1 MTLKPLLKTG
11 FIGLGAMG
19 YPMARNLHQAG
30 LLTAIWN
37 RTGATAQRL
46 AQETGCTVTAAP
58 GELAAQCEVVV
69 LCVSADQDVLDL
81 VDALAPRLA
90 ANAIVIDCST
100 VSARTAQTAAAKLAA
115 HGAQFLDCPVSGG
128 TEGAQQGTLSI
139 MCGGE
144 PAAFER
150 ARPVLE
156 AMGRRVLYIGPGG
169 SGQATKAVNQIM
181 VAGIN
186 QAVSEALAFAQAC
199 GLPLDKVIE
208 ATSGG
213 AAASWFLVNRGPNM
227 QRGEFPLGFKVGL
240 HDKDLEI
247 VQRMASEYDAQLPV
261 VEMTRLHYRRL
272 LASGRDD
279 EDISSLFRLKQ
290 ALFEASKQKTQ
301 N

>member
-1 MTLKPLLKTG
+1 MKAG

-30 LLTAIWN
+30 LLAAVWN
-37 RTGATAQRL
+37 RTPAKAARL
-46 AQETGCTVTAAP
+46 AQDTGCRAAATP
-58 GELAAQCEVVV
+58 AELAQQCDVVV

-81 VDALAPRLA
+81 VQMLAPHLA
-90 ANAIVIDCST
+90 ANTIVIDCST
-100 VSARTAQTAAAKLAA
+100 VSAQTAQAAAQTLAA
-115 HGAQFLDCPVSGG
+115 RQCAFLDCPVSGG

-139 MCGGE
+139 MCGGD
-144 PAAFER
+144 PAVFER

-156 AMGRRVLYIGPGG
+156 AMGRRVLYMGPSG

-199 GLPLDKVIE
+199 GLPLDRVIE

-213 AAASWFLVNRGPNM
+213 AAASWFLVHRGANM

-240 HDKDLEI
+240 QDKDLEI
-247 VQRMASEYDAQLPV
+247 VHRMAAEYNAQLPV

-272 LASGRDD
+272 LAVGQDN

-290 ALFEASKQKTQ
+290 ALFAPDRQT
-301 N
+301 